1 MKVSRLKGQ
10 IGRKWSSFLD
20 YGSVRQILFVKLI
33 FIFSVVSSFL
43 IVAVLKEKEEK
54 PNPGES
60 QKYLIENFRALNVF
74 LHLDLDK
81 WVLPDETKA
90 EEIDNPLIRNILQ
103 LKKAETLFK
112 EKKRKNIP
120 ALLSALDSK
129 YSFINHRKNELL
141 LRNLYAQRKYRDYIA
156 YFDSNLTGSAIGVD
170 LELKLLLI
178 NSLLK
183 TGDKERAF
191 NIFKEL
197 FETEKLRPFQRYISG
212 KELRGFLGRL
222 TYDDWYRKF
231 FYLVADNDYR
241 EFLAEKK
248 YIEAPTLTGLIY
260 AEFYYRRRQYDRALR
275 SLNRVTTTRLSNHKK
290 KLIIKINLR
299 QDDYEGARATS
310 RSGTQNE
317 QGKVEESSLKNKNS
331 IHNIIER
338 VDELK
343 HDKEVYSRLLLDC
356 AGILLMKGDTEL
368 SSQFFEKYIHSGVP
382 QDPDYYKYLWV
393 TAWIHYRNGEKDK
406 AVQYFEKGSASPFA
420 AYKIANSY
428 WLNKLTG
435 KGSKHID
442 AYPFSY
448 YYAKVAGNKDHNNKR
463 RSKNFLHFLKGKQ
476 SGRLTGILKDIKLL
490 LKAGLFAECFGFID
504 WSTRDERLAPVDR
517 NLLKIIKSVIYLK
530 QQDFYHAFVSFR
542 ESFPNYSSIVLP
554 GSMSGIYAPVR
565 YKGLIDK
572 YAGLRGLDNML
583 LMALIREETMFR
595 ADAMSPARANG
606 LMQLLVGTAQQMARG
621 EGIKIKRWDL
631 YDPEINIR
639 LGTKYFRYLL
649 DKYDGREHLAL
660 AAYNAG
666 DHRVDQWLKEFGHVE
681 TEEFI
686 EMIPF
691 SETRSYVKNIFRNR
705 YYYKYY
711 YE

>member
-1 MKVSRLKGQ
+1 MKGQ
-10 IGRKWSSFLD
+10 ISRRWSSFLD

-33 FIFSVVSSFL
+33 FVFSVASSFF
-43 IVAVLKEKEEK
+43 ISAVLTEKEEK
-54 PNPGES
+54 NNPEDT

-74 LHLDLDK
+74 LHLDLEK
-81 WVLPDETKA
+81 WALSDETKA
-90 EEIDNPLIRNILQ
+90 AEIDNPLIKNILQ
-103 LKKAETLFK
+103 LKKAEALFK

-120 ALLSALDSK
+120 ALLSGLNSK
-129 YSFINHRKNELL
+129 YSFINHRKNELV
-141 LRNLYAQRKYRDYIA
+141 LRNLYAQRKYRDYIT
-156 YFDSNLTGSAIGVD
+156 YFDANLTGNSNEVD

-183 TGDKERAF
+183 TDDKTRAF

-197 FETEKLRPFQRYISG
+197 FKTEKLRHFQKYISG
-212 KELRGFLGRL
+212 KELKGFLSRL

-231 FYLVADNDYR
+231 FFLVADNDYR
-241 EFLAEKK
+241 EFLTEKK
-248 YIEAPTLTGLIY
+248 YIAAPTLTGLID

-275 SLNRVTTTRLSNHKK
+275 SLNRVTTTRLLNHKQ

-299 QDDYEGARATS
+299 RDNYD
-310 RSGTQNE
+310 
-317 QGKVEESSLKNKNS
+317 
-331 IHNIIER
+331 NILDE

-356 AGILLMKGDTEL
+356 ASILLMKGNTEL
-368 SSQFFEKYIHSGVP
+368 SSQFFEKYINLGVRE
-382 QDPDYYKYLWV
+382 DPDYYKYLWV
-393 TAWIHYRNGEKDK
+393 TAWIHYRSGDKEK
-406 AVQYFEKGSASPFA
+406 AVQYFKKGSASPYA
-420 AYKIANSY
+420 AYKIASSY
-428 WLNKLTG
+428 WLNKFTG
-435 KGSKHID
+435 KGSKNIE

-448 YYAKVAGNKDHNNKR
+448 YYARVAGDKDHHNKR

-476 SGRLTGILKDIKLL
+476 SGRLTGIVDDVKLL
-490 LKAGLFAECFGFID
+490 LKAGLFDECFGFID
-504 WSTRDERLAPVDR
+504 WSTRDERLAPVDK
-517 NLLKIIKSVIYLK
+517 NLLKLIKSVIYLK

-554 GSMSGIYAPVR
+554 GSMSGIYSPVR

-572 YAGLRGLDNML
+572 YAKIRGLDNML

-595 ADAMSPARANG
+595 ANAISPAKANG
-606 LMQLLVGTAQQMARG
+606 LMQLLYGTAKQMAKG

-631 YDPEINIR
+631 YNPEINIR

-649 DKYDGREHLAL
+649 DKYDGREHLVL

-711 YE
+711 YEQ